1 MYIKQADLF
10 WGMDKDFVKEVMEKS
25 EKLDFDAGEVI
36 FNNGDPADYFFVL
49 VKGRVLLIL
58 GQTGPSVYI
67 ARHAGEIIGWSGIIG
82 RHAYSATAK
91 CTETTRLIRFER
103 NHFMKSLEKDKA
115 SEALLF
121 RRLAEMLGHRLVEV
135 YPSIS

>member
-10 WGMDKDFVKEVMEKS
+10 WGMDKDFVKEAMERS
-25 EKLDFDAGEVI
+25 EKLEFKEGAVI
-36 FNNGDPADYFFVL
+36 FRNSDPADHFFVL

-82 RHAYSATAK
+82 RHAYSATAR
-91 CTETTRLIRFER
+91 CTEPTRLLRFER
-103 NHFMKSLEKDKA
+103 NHFMKSLEKHTA

-121 RRLAEMLGHRLVEV
+121 RRLAEMLGHRLVEI

>member
-10 WGMDKDFVKEVMEKS
+10 WGMDKDFVKEAMEMSKKM
-25 EKLDFDAGEVI
+25 EFEEGEVV
-36 FNNGDPADYFFVL
+36 FNNGEPADYFFLL
-49 VKGRVLLIL
+49 VKGRVMLSL
-58 GQTGPSVYI
+58 GKTGPSVYM

-91 CTETTRLIRFER
+91 CAEPTHLVRFER
-103 NHFMKSLEKDKA
+103 NSFMKSLEKNTA
-115 SEALLF
+115 NEAMLF
-121 RRLAEMLGHRLVEV
+121 RRLAEMLGRRLGEV